1 MLSQVEKTSERKRAI
16 VRVLLITFAL
26 NLMVSSLKVGYGC
39 ITGSLSMLADGFHS
53 LFDASSNVVGL
64 VAIHIASKPP
74 DSDHSYGHKKFE
86 TIAALVITM
95 LMMLASIEI
104 VHMAFNRLLSPT
116 SVQVTVWSFAIM
128 LLTMCVNLGV
138 STYEGSASKKLKSDL
153 LHADSRHTLSDFF
166 VSLSVLVSLA
176 VTRLGYP
183 LMDTVFALGI
193 AAFIVYIAI
202 KIAVGCSQTLVD
214 AVRLP
219 PEEVR
224 KVVLSV
230 NGVKGC
236 HNVRSRGRED
246 EVYLDIHLTVD
257 EDMPLKEA
265 HDIAHT
271 AEDRL
276 KEHFSNLT
284 DVVVHVGTE
293 EYWKHSRQESNNGED
308 EESS

>member
-1 MLSQVEKTSERKRAI
+1 MEKTSERKRAI
-16 VRVLLITFAL
+16 VRVLLITLVL

-53 LFDASSNVVGL
+53 LFDASSNVVGM

-74 DSDHSYGHKKFE
+74 DREHSYGHKKFE

-95 LMMLASIEI
+95 LMVLASIEI
-104 VHMAFNRLLSPT
+104 VHMAFERLLSPS

-138 STYEGSASKKLKSDL
+138 SAYEGSASKKLKSDL

-166 VSLSVLVSLA
+166 VSLSVVVSLA
-176 VTRLGYP
+176 VTGLGYP
-183 LMDTVFALGI
+183 IMDTVFALGI

-230 NGVKGC
+230 DGVKGC
-236 HNVRSRGRED
+236 HNIRSRGRED

-257 EDMPLKEA
+257 ENMPLGKA
-265 HDIAHT
+265 HEIARI

-276 KEHFSNLT
+276 KKHFPNLT
-284 DVVVHVGTE
+284 DVVVHIGPEGILEKKIASEKANNE
-293 EYWKHSRQESNNGED
+293 EDSSGRSR
-308 EESS
+308 